1 MTGATDPMRVLVLST
16 VFPNPVQP
24 SFGVFVR
31 ERMQRVARDAE
42 VVVVAPVA
50 WFPLDRLVRG
60 RERAA
65 IPREERQGS
74 LRVLH
79 PRVLSIPRFGKWLD
93 GVFYALS
100 LLPFLRSLRRT
111 FPFDV
116 IDAHFA
122 FPDGL
127 AAVLLGRVLGCPAT
141 ITLRGS
147 IVRLSRYRLH
157 RPQLRWALDRAA
169 AVFSVSG
176 FLRDVAAGLGIAPGR
191 IRVVPN
197 GVDTERFRPRDRVAT
212 RRALDLPSDRPIT
225 LSVGTLG
232 AHKGHHRVIGRLPE
246 VIAAH
251 PDLLHV
257 IIGISLPGYE
267 GRPALERQVRELGLE
282 RHVMIVGERP
292 HEEIPYWLAAA
303 DVFCLATRSEG
314 WPNVLL
320 EALACGRPVVATRVG
335 GVPEIVTDPAFGIL
349 VPPADDAALAAALRE
364 ALSRSWDASAMVA
377 HAATHSWD
385 RVAATVVETLR
396 SVTTAAGGGVE
407 PARPDVARVAP
418 RGGARP

>member
-1 MTGATDPMRVLVLST
+1 VTGGTFPMRVLVLST

-31 ERMQRVARDAE
+31 ERMRRVARDAE

-50 WFPLDRLVRG
+50 WFPFDRFVRG

-65 IPREERQGS
+65 IPREEVHGP

-79 PRVLSIPRFGKWLD
+79 PRVFSIPHFGKWLD

-100 LLPFLRSLRRT
+100 LWPVLRSLRRT

-127 AAVLLGRVLGCPAT
+127 AAVVLGRMFGCPVT

-169 AVFSVSG
+169 AVLSVSG
-176 FLRDVAAGLGIAPGR
+176 FLRDVAAGLGIAPAR

-197 GVDTERFRPRDRVAT
+197 GVDTERFRPRNRAEA
-212 RRALDLPSDRPIT
+212 RRALDLPADRPIT

-232 AHKGHHRVIGRLPE
+232 AHKGHHRVIGQLPE
-246 VIAAH
+246 VIKAH

-267 GRPALERQVRELGLE
+267 GRPALERQVRELGVE

-292 HEEIPYWLAAA
+292 HDEIPFWLAAA

-349 VPPADDAALAAALRE
+349 VPPADDAALGAALRE
-364 ALSRSWDASAMVA
+364 ALSRSWDAPAMVA
-377 HAATHSWD
+377 HAAAHSWD
-385 RVAATVVETLR
+385 RVAATVLETLR
-396 SVTTAAGGGVE
+396 SVTASAAGGAERAREDMAGVT
-407 PARPDVARVAP
+407 P